1 MNEIQIFWAT
11 LIGLPILAAC
21 ATVAMPSVRQEIKQ
35 DYKRWRMPLE
45 QRYAKEIAAGEITI
59 IKASPQAKRNMFL
72 LIVIS
77 VMIILFGVMSMN
89 YLADAKDE
97 CVDVL
102 GVNASIFLF
111 LINLLGL
118 LLPVFSRSLS
128 ESFSARFE
136 KKYPL
141 FGDQVVHHTTEKA
154 YEYVLSFKKRPIASS
169 LAVIFLTLLSL
180 QVHKPHLPCAPQIN
194 AASQS
199 S

>member
-1 MNEIQIFWAT
+1 
-11 LIGLPILAAC
+11 
-21 ATVAMPSVRQEIKQ
+21 
-35 DYKRWRMPLE
+35 
-45 QRYAKEIAAGEITI
+45 
-59 IKASPQAKRNMFL
+59 
-72 LIVIS
+72 
-77 VMIILFGVMSMN
+77 MIIVFGVMSMY
-89 YLADAKDE
+89 YLADARDE
-97 CVDVL
+97 CVNVL

-118 LLPVFSRSLS
+118 LVPIFSRSLS

-141 FGDQVVHHTTEKA
+141 FGDQVVHHTTEKS
-154 YEYVLSFKKRPIASS
+154 YEYILSFKKRPIASS

-180 QVHKPHLPCAPQIN
+180 QVHKPHLPCVPQIS